1 MQPVSIESGP
11 NWTPGSTFYAFL
23 AIYLL
28 VDMFLLLKNVLYST
42 GRGGCREDNWW
53 SLYITPANGFL
64 EPDPCP
70 DVVQGN
76 KTPGRWSS
84 YAETDGDG
92 VPSTCLY
99 EAQVDNI
106 VNDIRNNYRVQGYT
120 FIQLLAYI
128 IIPVFTIECI
138 LVFLITTRDHITM
151 GEITF
156 WLIILT
162 LVYTG
167 LTTVVQD
174 VSDIE
179 LVPSE
184 SSCLNHL
191 TNSFN
196 FSMGDELT
204 YSFVARKQDGTKC
217 FIQGTYLGTDEG
229 GIEAPD
235 QPPVFNG
242 DISSCSSDA
251 LQLY

>member
-1 MQPVSIESGP
+1 MQPVSIESGSQS
-11 NWTPGSTFYAFL
+11 TLTSTFCFAL
-23 AIYLL
+23 ALFLL
-28 VDMFLLLKNVLYST
+28 VDMFLLLINVSYHT
-42 GRGGCREDNWW
+42 GRGGCSEDDWW
-53 SLYITPANGFL
+53 SLFIASNIID
-64 EPDPCP
+64 PDPCP
-70 DVVQGN
+70 AVVQGN

-84 YAETDGDG
+84 YAETDEEG

-99 EAQVDNI
+99 ETQVDNI
-106 VNDIRNNYRVQGYT
+106 VNDIRNNYSVQGYT

-174 VSDIE
+174 VSDID